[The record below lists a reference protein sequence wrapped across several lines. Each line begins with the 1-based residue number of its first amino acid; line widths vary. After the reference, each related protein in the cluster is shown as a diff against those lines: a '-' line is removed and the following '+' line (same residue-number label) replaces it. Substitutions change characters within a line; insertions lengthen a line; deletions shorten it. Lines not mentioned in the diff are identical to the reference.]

1 MPCRAALTRPILW
14 QMKAGCDHRLTTG
27 TPPTPVRCRRRLQ
40 SMPRFRLLLR
50 IVRKHDS
57 YRIRKSGGRRK
68 GRREIAR
75 ELFFPT
81 YTGGGSSTVP
91 LIVTRLLTKPT
102 ACRVASKSSV
112 VKHPL
117 RPRVSKPV
125 ASAPRRSSDDRHQA
139 TPGARGSRLHD
150 PRIRSPGHRADG
162 NLPDK
167 KRRASKGPPAWIG

>member
-1 MPCRAALTRPILW
+1 
-14 QMKAGCDHRLTTG
+14 
-27 TPPTPVRCRRRLQ
+27 
-40 SMPRFRLLLR
+40 MPRFRLLLR

-102 ACRVASKSSV
+102 ACRVASK
-112 VKHPL
+112 L
-117 RPRVSKPV
+117 
-125 ASAPRRSSDDRHQA
+125 RRSNDNGHQA
-139 TPGARGSRLHD
+139 SHGARQPRLHD